1 MTDYTSEY
9 GTVTQASRNPTLL
22 RQQAKEY
29 ELSTTSTGNRPTAH
43 ISGSDIHHDS
53 PSLPPSLSRG
63 RTVPIMG
70 RHDYLRQGGLADTEQ
85 EMLGLTRQ
93 LPNANLF

>member
-1 MTDYTSEY
+1 VTDYTSEY

-29 ELSTTSTGNRPTAH
+29 ELSTTSTGNGPTAH

-53 PSLPPSLSRG
+53 SSLL
-63 RTVPIMG
+63 RTAPIMG